1 MLTDV
6 SSKWLGKM
14 GQMHFAVCV
23 CFCFFSVE
31 QSEISQTVKMGK
43 ALPCP
48 HDIWMKL
55 NKIFDLIQNNFQNEC
70 NEE

>member
-1 MLTDV
+1 MYAYMLTDV

-14 GQMHFAVCV
+14 GQMHFAYNNT
-23 CFCFFSVE
+23 
-31 QSEISQTVKMGK
+31 TVNNQRSHKLRRWEK
-43 ALPCP
+43 LCYTP